1 MLRTIDMI
9 IAVIKKTINEDPY
22 LKIKFNH
29 PSPFRTHTP
38 RRGYN
43 RKYHID
49 EILPYIIAPLGVY
62 VLKGYEKLINK
73 YLQKLDKLP
82 NNLYDDSL

>member
-9 IAVIKKTINEDPY
+9 ITVIKKTINDNPY

-38 RRGYN
+38 EG
-43 RKYHID
+43 
-49 EILPYIIAPLGVY
+49 L
-62 VLKGYEKLINK
+62 
-73 YLQKLDKLP
+73 
-82 NNLYDDSL
+82 